1 MGVELSTHDL
11 TSISLNSDDSRSR
24 STRTVIQVNR
34 TGGGRG
40 GGGGGGG
47 GGGFDVS
54 FSVAGITAPPRGA
67 PTGTPPG
74 AALGSDQYDRISY
87 APPTPCPSA
96 FSLLFH
102 PTKFRVITISVW
114 VFIN

>member
-11 TSISLNSDDSRSR
+11 TSISLNSDDSRSH

-54 FSVAGITAPPRGA
+54 FSVASSGRSGGDSDATIAPSSAGGWMPM
-67 PTGTPPG
+67 TPE
-74 AALGSDQYDRISY
+74 
-87 APPTPCPSA
+87 
-96 FSLLFH
+96 
-102 PTKFRVITISVW
+102 
-114 VFIN
+114 